1 MLGKVYIAD
10 TAMITSLGQGVDKNL
25 DALVNGESGVNKS
38 TSLRVT
44 QSSVTAGL
52 IPEEIYDEL
61 ERQFG
66 KDAETRAELLAIACI
81 DALKWNPDVHTGL
94 VIASAK
100 GNIALIENKHYADA
114 EDVKSDASV
123 MFGSMGEHIASRFGI
138 ERKDIFVISNACI
151 SGVSAIAAARRMILA
166 GRYSQMIVVGVDVQ
180 NRFITSGFASFKSLS
195 SELCRPYDASRCGLN
210 LGEACGAMLLTAGP
224 VNDDAK
230 CLSAESKRA
239 EEYSETAMR
248 TEITGQA
255 VQSKTNP
262 LRRPIVSID
271 GGAMTDDANHISG
284 PSRTGDG
291 LFFAMRKAMEE
302 AGVTSEQI
310 DVLQMHGTAT
320 AYNDEMESKAVAL
333 AGLESV
339 PAQSLKPYFGHTMGA
354 SGIIETIILAEEMRR
369 GIFVGTKGFET
380 LGVPMPVNVSSENR
394 NISGD
399 GTVYG
404 LKTASGFGGT
414 NAAVLLTVSD
424 ATACGDSTAELFA
437 TESCVREKSQEGHS
451 DSITCASVTSS
462 VGTSENE
469 SYSNEKSQEVLSEP
483 DTNKIELASRRTVE
497 ISSGKITVDGNV
509 VFESETSDFQTFI
522 REAFKSRG
530 ESNLKFYKMDDL
542 CKLGYVASAW
552 ALDGLEYGE
561 EECGLILSGRY
572 GCLDT
577 DIKHQEIID
586 TEGDASASPAVFVY
600 TLPNVV
606 AGEISIRHHIKG
618 ENTWFWSD
626 DETMSDIRGYAGLA
640 ILSQNLKYCVVGHL
654 DFLKGEYFAKFEVL
668 APAEG

>member
-1 MLGKVYIAD
+1 MLGKVYVSD

-52 IPEEIYDEL
+52 IPEEIYGEL

-66 KDAETRAELLAIACI
+66 KDAETRAELLAIASI

-138 ERKDIFVISNACI
+138 ERKDVFVISNACI

-210 LGEACGAMLLTAGP
+210 LGEACGAMLLTAWP
-224 VNDDAK
+224 
-230 CLSAESKRA
+230 
-239 EEYSETAMR
+239 
-248 TEITGQA
+248 A

-333 AGLESV
+333 AGLENV

-354 SGIIETIILAEEMRR
+354 SGVIETIILAEEMKR

-414 NAAVLLTVSD
+414 NAAVLLAVSD
-424 ATACGDSTAELFA
+424 ATACGDSTAESSA
-437 TESCVREKSQEGHS
+437 TESCVCENSPEGHS
-451 DSITCASVTSS
+451 DSITCASGTSS
-462 VGTSENE
+462 VGTLENE
-469 SYSNEKSQEVLSEP
+469 SYSNEKSQEVLSGAAAK
-483 DTNKIELASRRTVE
+483 KIKLASRRTVE
-497 ISSGKITVDGNV
+497 ISGGKITVDGNV

-626 DETMSDIRGYAGLA
+626 DETMSDIREYAGLA
-640 ILSQNLKYCVVGHL
+640 IQSQNLKYCVVGHL

>member
-10 TAMITSLGQGVDKNL
+10 TAMITSLGQGVDKNF

-123 MFGSMGEHIASRFGI
+123 MFGAMGEHIASRFRI
-138 ERKDIFVISNACI
+138 ERKDVFVISNACI

-230 CLSAESKRA
+230 CLSSESKRVES
-239 EEYSETAMR
+239 EEYSETAR
-248 TEITGQA
+248 QTETTGQA
-255 VQSKTNP
+255 VQSKNNP

-333 AGLESV
+333 AGLENV

-354 SGIIETIILAEEMRR
+354 SGVIETIILAEEMRR

-414 NAAVLLTVSD
+414 NAAVLLAVSD
-424 ATACGDSTAELFA
+424 TTVCGDSTAESSA
-437 TESCVREKSQEGHS
+437 TESCICEKSQP
-451 DSITCASVTSS
+451 
-462 VGTSENE
+462 
-469 SYSNEKSQEVLSEP
+469 VLSEP
-483 DTNKIELASRRTVE
+483 DTKKIKLASRRTVE
-497 ISSGKITVDGNV
+497 ISGGNITVDGNV

-561 EECGLILSGRY
+561 EECGLVLSGRY

-586 TEGDASASPAVFVY
+586 TECDASASPAVFVY

-640 ILSQNLKYCVVGHL
+640 IQSQNLKYCVVGHL